1 MKLIRVLSTFLIL
14 LLLSTFSLSQTIE
27 DLIKEG
33 DAFYKK
39 WENEKALESFLK
51 AYEMDNNNFE
61 VAWRL
66 SRTYADLGEKAP
78 KKPKEDKKALYE
90 KGVEYGQKAVNLNP
104 DHAEG
109 HLRLAIST
117 GRLALFH
124 GGKTKIRM
132 SKAVKA
138 QIDTVKMLDPDHFL
152 AYYVIGRWHRE
163 ISGLSFIL
171 KAAAKIIY
179 GGVPKASKE
188 EAIANFEKTVEL
200 NPTFIEGNVALAD
213 MYIKKKR
220 YEEARMLLQRAIDS
234 PKTYMNDD
242 DFKKQAEETL
252 DKIKNKK

>member
-1 MKLIRVLSTFLIL
+1 MKISRSFSVIFIIVFAQLLIG
-14 LLLSTFSLSQTIE
+14 QTVDE
-27 DLIKEG
+27 LIKEG
-33 DAFYKK
+33 DDFYLK
-39 WENEKALESFLK
+39 WDNHSALEKYLK
-51 AYEMDNNNFE
+51 AYGMEKENYGVN
-61 VAWRL
+61 WRL
-66 SRTYADLGEKAP
+66 SRTYSDIGEELPKKQKKEKQDYFEKA
-78 KKPKEDKKALYE
+78 
-90 KGVEYGQKAVNLNP
+90 VEYGKKAVILNP

-132 SKAVKA
+132 SKEVKA

-163 ISGLSFIL
+163 ISGLSFFL

-188 EAIANFEKTVEL
+188 EALANFEKTVEL
-200 NPTFIEGNVALAD
+200 NPDFVEGNVALAE
-213 MYIKKKR
+213 MYIKSKR
-220 YEEARMLLQRAIDS
+220 YEEARECLKRALEA
-234 PKTYMNDD
+234 PKTFMNDEK
-242 DFKKQAEETL
+242 FKQDAAKML

>member
-1 MKLIRVLSTFLIL
+1 MKSIRILSVFLIL
-14 LLLSTFSLSQTIE
+14 SILSTFSFSQSIE
-27 DLIKEG
+27 DLISEG
-33 DAFYKK
+33 DSYYKK
-39 WENEKALESFLK
+39 WENQKALESFLK
-51 AYEMDNNNFE
+51 AYELDNTSFE
-61 VAWRL
+61 AAWRL

-90 KGVEYGQKAVNLNP
+90 KGVEFGHKAVALNP

-132 SKAVKA
+132 SKQVKA

-152 AYYVIGRWHRE
+152 GYYVIGRWHRE
-163 ISGLSFIL
+163 ISGLSFLL

-200 NPTFIEGNVALAD
+200 NPAFIEGNVALAN

-220 YEEARMLLQRAIDS
+220 YEEARMLLRKAIDS
-234 PKTYMNDD
+234 PKMYMNDD
-242 DFKKQAEETL
+242 DFKKEAEETL
-252 DKIKNKK
+252 EKIKNKK